1 MRTYQMTCLMILL
14 WLALVAVADEQ
25 AETPPMRE
33 ITSAEITRFLNDP
46 SGAKIEGH
54 LAVIPKTEAGIQGAG
69 TLAESVMWA
78 DTATN
83 FGQAIG
89 LVRHFHCFEQIAFCN

>member
-14 WLALVAVADEQ
+14 WLALAAVAEEQ

-54 LAVIPKTEAGIQGAG
+54 LAVIPKTEAGIQGVYERSDDS
-69 TLAESVMWA
+69 TDRLFLNN
-78 DTATN
+78 TRLN
-83 FGQAIG
+83 AID
-89 LVRHFHCFEQIAFCN
+89 FERLGRG